1 MESKVIF
8 SPPKNV
14 SVSAEGVGDK
24 GEVGGSVVGVG
35 SGVEDGSVVKVVSG
49 AEVQSP
55 VSDTLVQTSLI
66 VFLTASVKMGG
77 GIGIEVGGIGIE
89 EVMGEWK

>member
-1 MESKVIF
+1 MESKVIS

-14 SVSAEGVGDK
+14 SVSAKGMGDK

-49 AEVQSP
+49 AEV
-55 VSDTLVQTSLI
+55 
-66 VFLTASVKMGG
+66 
-77 GIGIEVGGIGIE
+77 
-89 EVMGEWK
+89 